1 VTADGAVTGSGARRD
16 DQPLRIAMVC
26 PYDIDVPGGVQS
38 HVLQVA
44 AHMRARG
51 DHVQVLAPGNRSRG
65 AITAVGSS
73 LRVPFNDSV
82 APLALAPTA
91 AVRVRRALAA
101 FAPDVVHVHEPMV
114 PMTSLAAAT
123 AGGAPCVGT
132 FHAWSDS
139 AIAYRLAR
147 PVARRIAT
155 SLSGRIAV
163 SEAAATYHA
172 AALGLRPA
180 DFQVVPNGVEVDR
193 FANARPLDSMRASTA
208 LLFVG
213 RLEPR
218 KGLATLVSAFAMI
231 KERHPDVR
239 LFVVGEG
246 PQREAAQAGL
256 PMGLRSDVVF
266 LGRVDHDEL
275 PRLYRSADLYVSPAL
290 GGESFGIVLA
300 EAMAAGATVVAS
312 DIPGYRSVVTDGV
325 TGVLVAPDDPG
336 ALARELSALL
346 DDPERA
352 RALARRGRRDVA
364 RLDWSVVAEQVRAVY
379 VAALRDSP
387 PAR

>member
-1 VTADGAVTGSGARRD
+1 
-16 DQPLRIAMVC
+16 
-26 PYDIDVPGGVQS
+26 
-38 HVLQVA
+38 
-44 AHMRARG
+44 
-51 DHVQVLAPGNRSRG
+51 
-65 AITAVGSS
+65 
-73 LRVPFNDSV
+73 
-82 APLALAPTA
+82 
-91 AVRVRRALAA
+91 
-101 FAPDVVHVHEPMV
+101 
-114 PMTSLAAAT
+114 
-123 AGGAPCVGT
+123 VGT